1 MNPQV
6 YIYILVAYFAVLFL
20 ISVLTGRNSSNA
32 TFFTGNRQAPWYVVS
47 FGMLGASLSGVT
59 FISVPGWVLSTEFT
73 YMQMVFGYVLGY
85 IFVSQVLLPVYYKL
99 KLPSIYSYLDDRFGY
114 HTYKAGS
121 LFFILSRTIGASFR
135 LFLMAGVLQIS
146 IFGQLGISF
155 SVTVVITILLI
166 WLYTFRSGIK
176 TIIWTDTVQTF
187 LLLAALLIS
196 VVEIAGHLNLSATE
210 TIKTVYSHELS
221 RIFVFDDLVSK
232 QHFIKQFL
240 SGIFITI
247 VMTGLD
253 QDMMQ
258 KNLSC
263 RNLKDAQ
270 KNMRWYGV
278 AFVPVNFLFLS
289 LGVLLVIYAKNM
301 GIALPEKSDD
311 LYPLLA
317 TGGYLSPYLAV
328 IFMLGLVAAAYSSAD
343 SALTSL
349 TTSFSVDILGYNKEE
364 KTLPRKKRIVIHF
377 AFSVLLAIIIL
388 VFNQINNQAVVSAIF
403 MVAGYTYGPLL
414 GIYFTGLF
422 TKIKPRDKYIPYIM
436 VCSPLLSVGL
446 YYGLKA
452 AYNYPLGFEV
462 LLINGFITFLGL
474 YLLNLINKGRHKAS
488 L

>member
-1 MNPQV
+1 MSPAL
-6 YIYILVAYFAVLFL
+6 YIYILIAYFAVLFL

-99 KLPSIYSYLDDRFGY
+99 KLPSIYSYLDDRFGMR
-114 HTYKAGS
+114 TYKAGS
-121 LFFILSRTIGASFR
+121 LFFIVSRTIGASFR

-155 SVTVVITILLI
+155 SVTVVVTILLI

-176 TIIWTDTVQTF
+176 TIIWTDTLQTF
-187 LLLAALLIS
+187 LLLAALVIT
-196 VVEIAGHLNLSATE
+196 VIEIAGQLNLNAAE
-210 TIKTVYSHELS
+210 TIKTVYSHELA
-221 RIFVFDDLVSK
+221 RIFEFDDLVSK

-289 LGVLLVIYAKNM
+289 LGVLLVIYSQHT
-301 GIALPEKSDD
+301 GIPIPEKSDD

-328 IFMLGLVAAAYSSAD
+328 VFMLGLVAAAYSSAD

-364 KTLPRKKRIVIHF
+364 KSLPRKKRIFIHF
-377 AFSVLLAIIIL
+377 VFSVLLALIIL

-422 TKIKPRDKYIPYIM
+422 TRLKPDDKYIPYMMILA
-436 VCSPLLSVGL
+436 PLLSVAF

-452 AYNYPLGFEV
+452 AFNYTLGFEV
-462 LLINGFITFLGL
+462 LLINGFITFAGL
-474 YLLNLINKGRHKAS
+474 FLLHITNNKRKTAD